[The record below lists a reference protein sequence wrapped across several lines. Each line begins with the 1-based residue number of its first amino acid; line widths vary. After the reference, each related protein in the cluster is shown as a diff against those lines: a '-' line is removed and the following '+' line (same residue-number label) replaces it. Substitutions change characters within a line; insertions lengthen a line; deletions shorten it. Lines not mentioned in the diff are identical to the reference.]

1 MTLGSVAVGEVL
13 LLLKIGFLV
22 LLYLF
27 IWRVV
32 RTASRDLRGASQESM
47 ILAPQTAAE
56 QKRRQ
61 RDRER
66 GRAKPAG
73 KLVVVSS
80 PALRTHEEH
89 TIDSGP
95 LLVGRDAENDVA
107 LIRDEFSSGRH
118 ARFEPRRDGVWVEDT
133 GSTNGTYVNGVR
145 VTAPRK
151 LSPGDVIRIGETDL
165 RFER

>member
-1 MTLGSVAVGEVL
+1 ARTRAGLRRGALRSQCLAEGCGTAPGGNVLLDRGPRLDERDGSERTKAAAGQARRRGPDYAGVDRRSLRARASMTLPASIAVGEVL

-32 RTASRDLRGASQESM
+32 RTASKDMRSAPQESM

-66 GRAKPAG
+66 GKVKPAG

-80 PALRTHEEH
+80 PALRTGEEH
-89 TIDSGP
+89 AI
-95 LLVGRDAENDVA
+95 
-107 LIRDEFSSGRH
+107 
-118 ARFEPRRDGVWVEDT
+118 
-133 GSTNGTYVNGVR
+133 
-145 VTAPRK
+145 
-151 LSPGDVIRIGETDL
+151 
-165 RFER
+165 

>member
-1 MTLGSVAVGEVL
+1 MTTASIAVGEAL

-47 ILAPQTAAE
+47 ILAPQTAQE

-61 RDRER
+61 RDREK
-66 GRAKPAG
+66 GRVKPAG

-80 PALRTHEEH
+80 PALSAGEERP
-89 TIDSGP
+89 IDSGP
-95 LLVGRDAENDVA
+95 LLVGREGENDLA
-107 LIRDEFSSGRH
+107 LVRDEFSSGRH
-118 ARFEPRRDGVWVEDT
+118 ARIEPRRDGVWVEDV

-145 VTAPRK
+145 LTSPRK
-151 LSPGDVIRIGETDL
+151 LAPGDVIRVGETDL